1 MISKFKIGFQSWFL
15 RSNIF
20 FVSFG
25 GSFGKTDLGPFGVLE
40 KLTQDLLLRFD
51 RDLLGFARKRKVDF
65 NDRH

>member
-40 KLTQDLLLRFD
+40 KLTQDLLLDSIEIFMIRS
-51 RDLLGFARKRKVDF
+51 KKKS
-65 NDRH
+65 